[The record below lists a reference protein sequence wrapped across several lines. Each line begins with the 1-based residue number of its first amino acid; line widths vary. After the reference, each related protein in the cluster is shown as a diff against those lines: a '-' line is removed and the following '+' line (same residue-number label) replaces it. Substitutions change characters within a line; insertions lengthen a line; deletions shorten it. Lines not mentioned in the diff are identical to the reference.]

1 MSKIIVVIDDMFFA
15 SKVNATAQQVGST
28 VVYAKTPEDILAK
41 AQSEQP
47 SLIIFDLNSL
57 RSKPVETIKS
67 IKENDALKTIPILGF
82 LSHVQIDLQQQAIA
96 AGSPRVYWHTHE
108 TNATARA
115 LYDKVATFPGF
126 VMYTIELEG

>member
-1 MSKIIVVIDDMFFA
+1 MSKIIVAIDDMFFA
-15 SKVNATAQQVGST
+15 SKVNATAQQVGTS

-67 IKENDALKTIPILGF
+67 IKQNDALKTIPILGF

-96 AGSPRVYWHTHE
+96 AGCDRVIPRSAFSQ
-108 TNATARA
+108 NLASILA
-115 LYDKVATFPGF
+115 LTD
-126 VMYTIELEG
+126 